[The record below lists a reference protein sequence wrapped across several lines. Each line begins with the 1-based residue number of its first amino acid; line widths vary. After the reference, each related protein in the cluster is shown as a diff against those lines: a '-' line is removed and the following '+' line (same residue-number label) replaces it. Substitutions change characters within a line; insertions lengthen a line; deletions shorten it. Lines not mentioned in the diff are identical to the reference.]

1 MPNTTTPTPIR
12 LVIADSSTRIIF
24 QEMPCP
30 DLIMSLVSSTEM
42 VRSQRE
48 FVLEQV
54 LYRKLLLLY
63 RSPETLIVWTGRHR
77 RLKQE

>member
-1 MPNTTTPTPIR
+1 MFYNSR
-12 LVIADSSTRIIF
+12 LTLADSSTRIMF

-30 DLIMSLVSSTEM
+30 DLIMRLVKSTEM
-42 VRSQRE
+42 VRAQSE

-54 LYRKLLLLY
+54 LFRKLLLLY

-77 RLKQE
+77 HLKEE